1 MARFCAEKWRSVGG
15 FARYI
20 LKNRRRFSAQNV
32 AVFCVAAA
40 TRQRSTHTRL
50 LSRGVAE
57 PETGRQFS
65 AQKRRHVVAWASL
78 A

>member
-1 MARFCAEKWRSVGG
+1 MARFCAEKWRSDGD

-20 LKNRRRFSAQNV
+20 YKNRRRFSAQNV

>member
-40 TRQRSTHTRL
+40 TRQRSTRTRL
-50 LSRGVAE
+50 LSRVWLSLQQAASSRRKNAPCIGV
-57 PETGRQFS
+57 G
-65 AQKRRHVVAWASL
+65 
-78 A
+78 